1 MEEHMATFHVII
13 ATQKIINNPSER
25 DGEMAMGLPILA
37 YLGVLELMKQSQN
50 WMGNL
55 LTQPP
60 MFLLLL
66 SLLWI

>member
-13 ATQKIINNPSER
+13 AAQKIINNSSER
-25 DGEMAMGLPILA
+25 DGEAMGLPILA

-55 LTQPP
+55 LT
-60 MFLLLL
+60 
-66 SLLWI
+66 